1 MERTV
6 PLIAGDYLGTIGEA
20 TVNAEVKIVSL
31 KFRAGYDRF
40 ATEHDLYSYEYKD
53 LPEPHVLIRPIPAV
67 EKKVDRNMKAIHV
80 TPATFDKI
88 EKEIDDVDKFADL
101 MAWYYEK
108 MGVFAYPLF
117 FITER
122 ILENG
127 DRIPPR
133 AMLWTHLSTN
143 FEGQWTK
150 GDWFEITPKAG
161 MEVYF

>member
-1 MERTV
+1 M
-6 PLIAGDYLGTIGEA
+6 
-20 TVNAEVKIVSL
+20 
-31 KFRAGYDRF
+31 RA
-40 ATEHDLYSYEYKD
+40 
-53 LPEPHVLIRPIPAV
+53 IR
-67 EKKVDRNMKAIHV
+67 V
-80 TPATFDKI
+80 TPATFEKI
-88 EKEIDDVDKFADL
+88 EKELNDPGKMARL
-101 MAWYYEK
+101 KAWYYEK

-133 AMLWTHLSTN
+133 AMLWTQLSTN

-150 GDWFEITPKAG
+150 DDWFEIVPKAG